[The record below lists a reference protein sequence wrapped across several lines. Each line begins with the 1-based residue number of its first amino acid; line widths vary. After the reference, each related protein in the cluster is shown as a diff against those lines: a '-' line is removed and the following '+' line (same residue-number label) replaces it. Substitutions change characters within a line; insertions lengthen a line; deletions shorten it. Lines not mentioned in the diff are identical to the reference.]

1 MQQQTHTL
9 TTIVTGSSSG
19 IGREIARAFLNG
31 GHRVVLHGRSSQ
43 KLESVHQEL
52 SSIAPDAGDRLA
64 TVLGD
69 IADPNTGRLLARA
82 AVERFGSV
90 DVLVN
95 NAGTFAAK
103 PFLDVTEQDL
113 DGYLQGNLKGTYLT
127 TQAVVREMRSAGGG
141 SIVNIGTVL
150 IDHAVGGLPA
160 SAPLVSKGGVHA
172 LTKSLAA
179 ELAVDG
185 IRVNLVAPGVVR
197 TPLHEAV
204 EVDAFG
210 EVALLNR
217 VGEAHEIAEAVL
229 YLATAQFTTGH
240 LLNVDG
246 GFVTGRA

>member
-1 MQQQTHTL
+1 MSQKADPL
-9 TTIVTGSSSG
+9 SVIVTGSSSG
-19 IGREIARAFLNG
+19 IGREVARVFLEA
-31 GHRVVLHGRSSQ
+31 GHRVVLHGRNAV
-43 KLESVHQEL
+43 KLDNVRNEL
-52 SSIAPDAGDRLA
+52 AASAPDAADRLA
-64 TVLGD
+64 AVRGD
-69 IADPNTGRLLARA
+69 IGDAATGRELAA
-82 AVERFGSV
+82 TAVDRFGSA

-95 NAGTFAAK
+95 NAGTFVPK
-103 PFLDVTEQDL
+103 PFLDVTEQEL

-127 TQAVVREMRSAGGG
+127 TQAVVRQMRAAGGG

-179 ELAVDG
+179 ELAADG

-217 VGEAHEIAEAVL
+217 VGEAREIAEAVL
-229 YLATAQFTTGH
+229 YLATAEFTTGH
-240 LLNVDG
+240 ILNVDG

>member
-1 MQQQTHTL
+1 MQQADSL
-9 TTIVTGSSSG
+9 SSIVTGSSSG
-19 IGREIARAFLNG
+19 IGHAIARTFLEA
-31 GHRVVLHGRSSQ
+31 GHRVVLHGRDAA
-43 KLESVHQEL
+43 KLDRVRADL
-52 SSIAPDAGDRLA
+52 VATVADADDRLA
-64 TVLGD
+64 LALGD
-69 IADPNTGRLLARA
+69 IADPETGARLTRTAL
-82 AVERFGSV
+82 ERFGGV

-95 NAGTFAAK
+95 NAGTFVPR
-103 PFLDVTEQDL
+103 PFLEVTEREL
-113 DGYLQGNLKGTYLT
+113 DGYLSGNLKGTYLT
-127 TQAVVREMRSAGGG
+127 TQAVVREMRRDGGG

-150 IDHAVGGLPA
+150 IDHAVAGLPA

-179 ELAVDG
+179 ELASDG

>member
-52 SSIAPDAGDRLA
+52 SPIAPDAGDRLA